1 MRHLF
6 FIRCGLLNVV
16 FVLLILIIIKKTVE
30 IRFWFMEF
38 ARCLPVIYGIGIP
51 FLGTVLGAAC
61 VFFIKGN
68 LHPKV
73 QRGMMAFAAGVMVAA
88 SVWSLLLP
96 SIETSENYGR
106 LAFVPPVAGFWVG
119 ILLLFLIDKIT
130 PHLHLG
136 SKEPEGPQVK
146 MKRSTMLALAVTI
159 HNIPEGMAIGVV
171 FAGWLA
177 GAGAVVDGAVGTVGE
192 VARSTAG
199 TVSLASAVAVSIGMA
214 LQNFPEGA
222 IISLPLRAEGE
233 NRLMSFGLG
242 LISAV
247 AEAGAAVVT
256 IFLASALLPVM
267 PYLLSLAA
275 GAMIYV
281 VVEELL
287 PEANE
292 GIHFDGVT
300 LLFALGFSLMMVLD
314 TAL

>member
-1 MRHLF
+1 MD
-6 FIRCGLLNVV
+6 
-16 FVLLILIIIKKTVE
+16 
-30 IRFWFMEF
+30 F
-38 ARCLPVIYGIGIP
+38 AHYLPVIYGIGIP

-61 VFFIKGN
+61 VFFMKGN
-68 LHPKV
+68 LRPKV
-73 QRGMMAFAAGVMVAA
+73 QRAMMAFAAGVMVAA

-96 SIETSENYGR
+96 SIESAADYGK
-106 LAFVPPVAGFWVG
+106 LAFVPPVAGFWAG

-136 SKEPEGPQVK
+136 SNDPEGPRVK
-146 MKRSTMLALAVTI
+146 MKRTTMLALAVTI

-177 GAGAVVDGAVGTVGE
+177 GAGAIAG
-192 VARSTAG
+192 TAG
-199 TVSLASAVAVSIGMA
+199 DVASVGAAGGISLASAVAVSIGMA

-222 IISLPLRAEGE
+222 IVSLPLRAEGE
-233 NRLMSFGLG
+233 TRLKSFGLG
-242 LISAV
+242 FVSAV

-256 IFLASALLPVM
+256 VLLASSVLPAM

-292 GIHFDGVT
+292 GVHFDGVT

>member
-1 MRHLF
+1 MD
-6 FIRCGLLNVV
+6 
-16 FVLLILIIIKKTVE
+16 
-30 IRFWFMEF
+30 F
-38 ARCLPVIYGIGIP
+38 AHYLPVIYGIGIP
-51 FLGTVLGAAC
+51 FLGTVLGAAS
-61 VFFIKGN
+61 VFFMKGS
-68 LHPKV
+68 LRPKV
-73 QRGMMAFAAGVMVAA
+73 QRAMMAFAAGVMVAA

-96 SIETSENYGR
+96 SIESAADYGK
-106 LAFVPPVAGFWVG
+106 LAFVPPVAGFWAG

-136 SKEPEGPQVK
+136 SNDPEGPRVK
-146 MKRSTMLALAVTI
+146 MKRTTMLALAVTI

-177 GAGAVVDGAVGTVGE
+177 GAGAVAG
-192 VARSTAG
+192 TAG
-199 TVSLASAVAVSIGMA
+199 DVASVGAAGGISLASAVAVSIGMA

-222 IISLPLRAEGE
+222 IVSLPLRAEGE
-233 NRLMSFGLG
+233 TRLKSFGLG
-242 LISAV
+242 FVSAV

-256 IFLASALLPVM
+256 ILLASTILPAM

-292 GIHFDGVT
+292 GVHFDGVT

>member
-1 MRHLF
+1 M
-6 FIRCGLLNVV
+6 N
-16 FVLLILIIIKKTVE
+16 
-30 IRFWFMEF
+30 F
-38 ARCLPVIYGIGIP
+38 AHYLPVIYGIGIP

-61 VFFIKGN
+61 VFFMKGS
-68 LHPKV
+68 LRPKV
-73 QRGMMAFAAGVMVAA
+73 QRAMMAFAAGVMVAA

-96 SIETSENYGR
+96 SIESAADYGK
-106 LAFVPPVAGFWVG
+106 LAFVPPVAGFWAG

-136 SKEPEGPQVK
+136 SNDPEGPRVK
-146 MKRSTMLALAVTI
+146 MKRTTMLALAVTI

-177 GAGAVVDGAVGTVGE
+177 GAGAVAG
-192 VARSTAG
+192 TAG
-199 TVSLASAVAVSIGMA
+199 DVASVGAAGGISLASAVAVSIGMA

-222 IISLPLRAEGE
+222 IVSLPLRAEGE
-233 NRLMSFGLG
+233 TRLKSFGLG
-242 LISAV
+242 FVSAV

-256 IFLASALLPVM
+256 VLLASSVLPAM

-292 GIHFDGVT
+292 GVHFDGVT

>member
-1 MRHLF
+1 MD
-6 FIRCGLLNVV
+6 
-16 FVLLILIIIKKTVE
+16 
-30 IRFWFMEF
+30 F
-38 ARCLPVIYGIGIP
+38 AQYLPVVYGIGIP

-61 VFFIKGN
+61 VFFVKGS
-68 LHPKV
+68 LPPKV

-96 SIETSENYGR
+96 SIESSGNYGK
-106 LAFVPPVAGFWVG
+106 LAFVPPVAGFWAG
-119 ILLLFLIDKIT
+119 ILLLFLIDKLT

-136 SKEPEGPQVK
+136 SDEPEGPQVK
-146 MKRSTMLALAVTI
+146 MKRTTMLALAVTI

-177 GAGAVVDGAVGTVGE
+177 GAGALVDGA
-192 VARSTAG
+192 AG
-199 TVSLASAVAVSIGMA
+199 AAAGAVENAAGIVSLASAVAVSIGMA

-233 NRLMSFGLG
+233 TRLKSFWLG
-242 LISAV
+242 VVSAI
-247 AEAGAAVVT
+247 AEAGAAIIT

-267 PYLLSLAA
+267 PYLLSIAA

-287 PEANE
+287 PEASE

>member
-1 MRHLF
+1 MD
-6 FIRCGLLNVV
+6 
-16 FVLLILIIIKKTVE
+16 
-30 IRFWFMEF
+30 F
-38 ARCLPVIYGIGIP
+38 AHYLPVIYGIGIP

-61 VFFIKGN
+61 VFFMKGS
-68 LHPKV
+68 LRPKV
-73 QRGMMAFAAGVMVAA
+73 QRAMMAFAAGVMVAA

-96 SIETSENYGR
+96 SIESAADYGK
-106 LAFVPPVAGFWVG
+106 LAFVPPVAGFWAGV
-119 ILLLFLIDKIT
+119 LLLFLIDKIT

-136 SKEPEGPQVK
+136 SNDPEGPRVK
-146 MKRSTMLALAVTI
+146 MKRTTMLALAVTI

-177 GAGAVVDGAVGTVGE
+177 GAGDVASVDA
-192 VARSTAG
+192 AG
-199 TVSLASAVAVSIGMA
+199 GISLASAVAVSIGMA

-233 NRLMSFGLG
+233 TRLKSFGLG
-242 LISAV
+242 FVSAV

-256 IFLASALLPVM
+256 LLLASSVLPAM

-292 GIHFDGVT
+292 GVHFDGVT

>member
-1 MRHLF
+1 MD
-6 FIRCGLLNVV
+6 
-16 FVLLILIIIKKTVE
+16 
-30 IRFWFMEF
+30 F
-38 ARCLPVIYGIGIP
+38 AHYLPVIYGIGIP

-61 VFFIKGN
+61 VFFMKGS
-68 LHPKV
+68 LRPKV
-73 QRGMMAFAAGVMVAA
+73 QRAMMAFAAGVMVAA

-96 SIETSENYGR
+96 SIESAADYGK
-106 LAFVPPVAGFWVG
+106 LAFVPPVAGFWAG

-136 SKEPEGPQVK
+136 SNDPEGPRVK
-146 MKRSTMLALAVTI
+146 MKRTTMLALAVTI

-177 GAGAVVDGAVGTVGE
+177 GAGAVAG
-192 VARSTAG
+192 TAG
-199 TVSLASAVAVSIGMA
+199 DVASMGAAGGISLASAVAVSIGMA

-233 NRLMSFGLG
+233 TRLKSFGLG
-242 LISAV
+242 FVSAV

-256 IFLASALLPVM
+256 LLLASSVLPAM

-287 PEANE
+287 PEASE
-292 GIHFDGVT
+292 GVHFDGVT

>member
-1 MRHLF
+1 MD
-6 FIRCGLLNVV
+6 
-16 FVLLILIIIKKTVE
+16 
-30 IRFWFMEF
+30 F
-38 ARCLPVIYGIGIP
+38 AHYLPVIYGIGIP

-61 VFFIKGN
+61 VFFMKGG
-68 LHPKV
+68 LRPKV
-73 QRGMMAFAAGVMVAA
+73 QRAMMAFAAGVMVAA

-96 SIETSENYGR
+96 SIESAVDYGK
-106 LAFVPPVAGFWVG
+106 LAFVPPVAGFWAG

-136 SKEPEGPQVK
+136 SNDPEGPRVK
-146 MKRSTMLALAVTI
+146 MKRTTMLALAVTI

-177 GAGAVVDGAVGTVGE
+177 GAGTVAG
-192 VARSTAG
+192 TAG
-199 TVSLASAVAVSIGMA
+199 DVASVGAAGGISLASAVAVSIGMA

-222 IISLPLRAEGE
+222 IVSLPLRAEGE
-233 NRLMSFGLG
+233 TRLKSFGLG
-242 LISAV
+242 FVSAV

-256 IFLASALLPVM
+256 LLLASSVLPAM

-292 GIHFDGVT
+292 GVHFDGVT

>member
-1 MRHLF
+1 M
-6 FIRCGLLNVV
+6 V
-16 FVLLILIIIKKTVE
+16 FSHY
-30 IRFWFMEF
+30 
-38 ARCLPVIYGIGIP
+38 LPVIYGIGIP

-61 VFFIKGN
+61 VFFMKGS
-68 LHPKV
+68 LRPKV

-96 SIETSENYGR
+96 SIESSGDYGK
-106 LAFVPPVAGFWVG
+106 LAFVPPVAGFWAG

-136 SKEPEGPQVK
+136 SDSPEGPRVK
-146 MKRSTMLALAVTI
+146 MKRTTMLALAVTI

-177 GAGAVVDGAVGTVGE
+177 SVGSAVCVGDVASAGA
-192 VARSTAG
+192 AG
-199 TVSLASAVAVSIGMA
+199 GISLASAVAVSVGMA

-222 IISLPLRAEGE
+222 IVSLPLRAEGE
-233 NRLMSFGLG
+233 TRLKSFGLG
-242 LISAV
+242 FISAV
-247 AEAGAAVVT
+247 AEAGAAVIT
-256 IFLASALLPVM
+256 MLLAGFVLPAM

-292 GIHFDGVT
+292 GVHFDGVT

>member
-1 MRHLF
+1 MD
-6 FIRCGLLNVV
+6 
-16 FVLLILIIIKKTVE
+16 
-30 IRFWFMEF
+30 F
-38 ARCLPVIYGIGIP
+38 AHYLPVIYGIGIP

-61 VFFIKGN
+61 VFFMKGG
-68 LHPKV
+68 LRPKV
-73 QRGMMAFAAGVMVAA
+73 QRAMMAFAAGVMVAA

-96 SIETSENYGR
+96 SIESVADYGR
-106 LAFVPPVAGFWVG
+106 LAFVPPVAGFWAG

-136 SKEPEGPQVK
+136 SNDPEGPRVK
-146 MKRSTMLALAVTI
+146 MKRTTMLALAVTI

-177 GAGAVVDGAVGTVGE
+177 GAGTVAG
-192 VARSTAG
+192 TAG
-199 TVSLASAVAVSIGMA
+199 DVASVGAAGGISLASAVAVSIGMA

-222 IISLPLRAEGE
+222 IVSLPLRAEGE
-233 NRLMSFGLG
+233 TRLKSFGLG
-242 LISAV
+242 FVSAV

-256 IFLASALLPVM
+256 VLLASSILPAM

-287 PEANE
+287 PEAND
-292 GIHFDGVT
+292 GVHFDGVT

>member
-1 MRHLF
+1 MD
-6 FIRCGLLNVV
+6 
-16 FVLLILIIIKKTVE
+16 
-30 IRFWFMEF
+30 F
-38 ARCLPVIYGIGIP
+38 AQYLPVVYGIGIP

-61 VFFIKGN
+61 VFFVKGS
-68 LHPKV
+68 LPPKV

-96 SIETSENYGR
+96 SIESSENYGK
-106 LAFVPPVAGFWVG
+106 LAFIPPVAGFWVG

-136 SKEPEGPQVK
+136 CDEPEGPKVK
-146 MKRSTMLALAVTI
+146 MKRTTMLALAVTI

-177 GAGAVVDGAVGTVGE
+177 GAGALVDGA
-192 VARSTAG
+192 AG
-199 TVSLASAVAVSIGMA
+199 AAAGAVENAAGIVSLTSAVAVSIGMA

-233 NRLMSFGLG
+233 TRLKSFWLG
-242 LISAV
+242 VVSAI
-247 AEAGAAVVT
+247 AEAGAAIIT

-267 PYLLSLAA
+267 PYLLSIAA

-287 PEANE
+287 PEASE

>member
-1 MRHLF
+1 MD
-6 FIRCGLLNVV
+6 
-16 FVLLILIIIKKTVE
+16 
-30 IRFWFMEF
+30 F
-38 ARCLPVIYGIGIP
+38 AHYLPVIYGIGIP

-61 VFFIKGN
+61 VFFMKGS
-68 LHPKV
+68 LRPKV
-73 QRGMMAFAAGVMVAA
+73 QRSMMAFAAGVMVAA

-96 SIETSENYGR
+96 SIESAADYGR
-106 LAFVPPVAGFWVG
+106 LAFVPPVAGFWAG

-136 SKEPEGPQVK
+136 SNDPEGPRVK
-146 MKRSTMLALAVTI
+146 MKRTTMLALAVTI

-177 GAGAVVDGAVGTVGE
+177 GAGTVAGTVGD
-192 VARSTAG
+192 VASVGAAG
-199 TVSLASAVAVSIGMA
+199 GISLASAVAVSIGMA

-233 NRLMSFGLG
+233 TRLKSFGLG
-242 LISAV
+242 FVSAV

-256 IFLASALLPVM
+256 LLLASSVLPAM

-292 GIHFDGVT
+292 GVHFDGVT

>member
-1 MRHLF
+1 MD
-6 FIRCGLLNVV
+6 
-16 FVLLILIIIKKTVE
+16 
-30 IRFWFMEF
+30 F
-38 ARCLPVIYGIGIP
+38 AQYLPVVYGIGIP

-61 VFFIKGN
+61 VFFVKGS
-68 LHPKV
+68 LPPKV

-96 SIETSENYGR
+96 SIESSENYGK
-106 LAFVPPVAGFWVG
+106 LAFIPPVAGFWVG

-136 SKEPEGPQVK
+136 RDEPEGPKVK
-146 MKRSTMLALAVTI
+146 MKRTTMLALAVTI

-177 GAGAVVDGAVGTVGE
+177 GADALVDGA
-192 VARSTAG
+192 AG
-199 TVSLASAVAVSIGMA
+199 AAAGAVENAAGIVSLASAVAVSIGMA

-233 NRLMSFGLG
+233 TRLKSFWLG
-242 LISAV
+242 VVSAI
-247 AEAGAAVVT
+247 AEAGAAIIT

-267 PYLLSLAA
+267 PYLLSIAA

-287 PEANE
+287 PEASE

>member
-1 MRHLF
+1 MD
-6 FIRCGLLNVV
+6 
-16 FVLLILIIIKKTVE
+16 
-30 IRFWFMEF
+30 F
-38 ARCLPVIYGIGIP
+38 AHYLPVIYGIGIP

-61 VFFIKGN
+61 VFFMKGN
-68 LHPKV
+68 LRPKV
-73 QRGMMAFAAGVMVAA
+73 QRAMMAFAAGVMVAA

-96 SIETSENYGR
+96 SIESAADYGK
-106 LAFVPPVAGFWVG
+106 LAFVPPVAGFWAG

-136 SKEPEGPQVK
+136 SNDPEGPRVK
-146 MKRSTMLALAVTI
+146 MKRTTMLALAVTI

-177 GAGAVVDGAVGTVGE
+177 GAGAIAG
-192 VARSTAG
+192 TAG
-199 TVSLASAVAVSIGMA
+199 DVASVGVAGGISLASAVAVSVGMA

-233 NRLMSFGLG
+233 TRLKSFGLG
-242 LISAV
+242 FVSAV

-256 IFLASALLPVM
+256 LLLASSVLPAM

-287 PEANE
+287 PEASE
-292 GIHFDGVT
+292 GVHFDGVT

>member
-1 MRHLF
+1 MPLAHY
-6 FIRCGLLNVV
+6 
-16 FVLLILIIIKKTVE
+16 
-30 IRFWFMEF
+30 
-38 ARCLPVIYGIGIP
+38 LPVIYGIGIP

-61 VFFIKGN
+61 VFFMKGS
-68 LHPKV
+68 LQPKV
-73 QRGMMAFAAGVMVAA
+73 RRGMMAFAAGVMVAA

-96 SIETSENYGR
+96 SIESSAEYGK
-106 LAFVPPVAGFWVG
+106 LAFGPPVAGFWAG
-119 ILLLFLIDKIT
+119 ILLLFMIDKIT

-136 SKEPEGPQVK
+136 SDSPEGPKVK
-146 MKRSTMLALAVTI
+146 MKRTTMLALAVTI

-177 GAGAVVDGAVGTVGE
+177 GATDVVANGAAGDVAGGAVNGA
-192 VARSTAG
+192 AG
-199 TVSLASAVAVSIGMA
+199 AVSLASAIAVSIGMA

-233 NRLMSFGLG
+233 TRLKSFGLG
-242 LISAV
+242 FVSAV
-247 AEAGAAVVT
+247 AEAGAAIIT
-256 IFLASALLPVM
+256 IFLASALLPAM

-292 GIHFDGVT
+292 GVHFDGVT

>member
-1 MRHLF
+1 MD
-6 FIRCGLLNVV
+6 
-16 FVLLILIIIKKTVE
+16 
-30 IRFWFMEF
+30 F
-38 ARCLPVIYGIGIP
+38 AHYLPVIYGIGIP

-61 VFFIKGN
+61 VFFMKGS
-68 LHPKV
+68 LRPKV
-73 QRGMMAFAAGVMVAA
+73 QRAMMAFAAGVMVAA

-96 SIETSENYGR
+96 SIESAADYGKF
-106 LAFVPPVAGFWVG
+106 AFVPPVAGFWAG
-119 ILLLFLIDKIT
+119 IFLLFLIDKIT

-136 SKEPEGPQVK
+136 SNDPEGPRVK
-146 MKRSTMLALAVTI
+146 MKRTTMLALAVTI

-177 GAGAVVDGAVGTVGE
+177 GAGAIAG
-192 VARSTAG
+192 TAG
-199 TVSLASAVAVSIGMA
+199 DVASVGAAGGISLASAVAVSIGMA

-222 IISLPLRAEGE
+222 IVSLPLRAEGE
-233 NRLMSFGLG
+233 TRLKSFGLG
-242 LISAV
+242 FVSAV

-256 IFLASALLPVM
+256 ILLASTILPAM

-292 GIHFDGVT
+292 GVHFDGVT

>member
-1 MRHLF
+1 MD
-6 FIRCGLLNVV
+6 
-16 FVLLILIIIKKTVE
+16 
-30 IRFWFMEF
+30 F
-38 ARCLPVIYGIGIP
+38 AHYLPVIYGIGIP

-61 VFFIKGN
+61 VFFMKGR
-68 LHPKV
+68 LRPKV
-73 QRGMMAFAAGVMVAA
+73 QRAMMAFAAGVMVAA

-96 SIETSENYGR
+96 SIESAADYGK
-106 LAFVPPVAGFWVG
+106 LAFVPPVAGFWAG

-136 SKEPEGPQVK
+136 SNDPEGPRVK
-146 MKRSTMLALAVTI
+146 MKRTTMLALAVTI

-177 GAGAVVDGAVGTVGE
+177 GAGDVASVGA
-192 VARSTAG
+192 AG
-199 TVSLASAVAVSIGMA
+199 GISLASAVAVSIGMA

-222 IISLPLRAEGE
+222 IVSLPLRAEGE
-233 NRLMSFGLG
+233 TRLKSFGLG
-242 LISAV
+242 FVSAV

-256 IFLASALLPVM
+256 VLLASSILPAM

-287 PEANE
+287 PEASE
-292 GIHFDGVT
+292 GVHFYGVT

>member
-1 MRHLF
+1 M
-6 FIRCGLLNVV
+6 N
-16 FVLLILIIIKKTVE
+16 
-30 IRFWFMEF
+30 F
-38 ARCLPVIYGIGIP
+38 AHYLPVIYGIGIP

-61 VFFIKGN
+61 VFFMKGS
-68 LHPKV
+68 LRPKV
-73 QRGMMAFAAGVMVAA
+73 QRAMMAFAAGVMVAA

-96 SIETSENYGR
+96 SIESAADYGK
-106 LAFVPPVAGFWVG
+106 LAFVPPVAGFWAG

-136 SKEPEGPQVK
+136 SNDPEGPRVK
-146 MKRSTMLALAVTI
+146 MKRTTMLALAVTI

-177 GAGAVVDGAVGTVGE
+177 GAGAIAG
-192 VARSTAG
+192 TAG
-199 TVSLASAVAVSIGMA
+199 DVASVGAAGGISLASAVAVSIGMA

-222 IISLPLRAEGE
+222 IVSLPLRAEGE
-233 NRLMSFGLG
+233 TRLKSFGLG
-242 LISAV
+242 FVSAV

-256 IFLASALLPVM
+256 ILLASTILPAM

-292 GIHFDGVT
+292 GVHFDGVT